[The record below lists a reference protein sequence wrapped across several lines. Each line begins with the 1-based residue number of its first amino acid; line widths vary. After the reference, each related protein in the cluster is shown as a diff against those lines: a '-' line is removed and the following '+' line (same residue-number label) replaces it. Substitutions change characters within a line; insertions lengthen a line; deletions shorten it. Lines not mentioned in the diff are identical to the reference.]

1 MANQIDVDV
10 QPSSLTMAPNVPPA
24 QVSVTIHNRGTVVDQ
39 FTLSVEGLDDAW
51 CTVPA
56 TPVALFPGARE
67 VVRFTVRP
75 EATARAGDYPFRVV
89 VTSTVDPDNRRE
101 VMVNLSVAAN
111 YQFDLDM
118 NPKKVIG
125 RKGRYT
131 LTMRNNGNA
140 TLSLDLQATDDEENC
155 LYQFRPE
162 DVTLEPGRRQT
173 VVLTVRPQR
182 SGFVGQRK
190 DYAFQVTAKPAQGMA
205 KSIQGRIV
213 HTPRLTTW
221 RPVRTIFKLTV
232 ILAAVVVFVTAEGGV
247 SGIQHKAPQWKASF
261 TKATCERM
269 NLFCS
274 TVPPAPG
281 GHGTLPAHTGNHG
294 ATP

>member
-1 MANQIDVDV
+1 MASLIDVNV
-10 QPSSLTMAPNVPPA
+10 QPSTLTPGPNAPPA
-24 QVSVTIHNRGTVVDQ
+24 QVMVTIHNQTAVVDQ
-39 FTLSVEGLDDAW
+39 FTMSIEGLDDSWYTAP
-51 CTVPA
+51 T

-67 VVRFTVRP
+67 LVRFTVHP
-75 EATARAGDYPFRVV
+75 DATARAGDYPFRVV
-89 VTSTVDPDNRRE
+89 VNSIVDQESRRE
-101 VMVNLSVAAN
+101 VLVNLSLAAN

-131 LTMRNNGNA
+131 LTMRNTGNA
-140 TLSLDLQATDDEENC
+140 ALALDLQATDDEENC

-162 DVTLEPGRRQT
+162 EVTLEPGRRQT

-205 KSIQGRIV
+205 KSIQGRLV
-213 HTPRLTTW
+213 HTPRFQTW
-221 RPVRTIFKLTV
+221 RPARTIFKLMV
-232 ILAAVVVFVTAEGGV
+232 ILAAVGVFVSAEGGV
-247 SGIQHKAPQWKASF
+247 SGIQHKAPQWKSSF

-269 NLFCS
+269 NLFCPA
-274 TVPPAPG
+274 VPMVPAG
-281 GHGTLPAHTGNHG
+281 RGTPQVKSGTHG